1 MEDYLNLEIINLKT
15 NFIINL
21 KSDVQYDYHLYMIQ

>member
-1 MEDYLNLEIINLKT
+1 MNLETSYTRYYLNYFNKT

-21 KSDVQYDYHLYMIQ
+21 KEYEK